1 MLADYTVLTTNT
13 YYVILY
19 KIVLYCTVYYII
31 LYIIIYYIILYYIV
45 ILYYIILYY
54 IILYI
59 ILYYIILYYI
69 IYFILYNII
78 YSYLILYIILY
89 IIYYINIISY
99 YIIYISIPYVCPV
112 SHDATACQDQAIP
125 TSTTSRR
132 LKSRA
137 FWKSSL
143 VASGNPC
150 MMLCRMEL
158 AKSTGSC
165 SCGLVGLAIH
175 DAMGWREKLGLER
188 CHIE

>member
-1 MLADYTVLTTNT
+1 MYCIV
-13 YYVILY
+13 YC
-19 KIVLYCTVYYII
+19 IVL
-31 LYIIIYYIILYYIV
+31 YIILYYIILHYIILYYSILYYIILCSIYNFT

-54 IILYI
+54 ILYI
-59 ILYYIILYYI
+59 I
-69 IYFILYNII
+69 IYV
-78 YSYLILYIILY
+78 
-89 IIYYINIISY
+89 
-99 YIIYISIPYVCPV
+99 YISIPYVCPV

-165 SCGLVGLAIH
+165 GIVDRWTGNPWA
-175 DAMGWREKLGLER
+175 GER
-188 CHIE
+188 NWDLKDVI